1 MVIESADP
9 ETGTI
14 TILRR
19 AFILEVWREEFVR
32 VIDWRRSRAERPM
45 LAGRYQSDFVYE
57 TAEAA
62 VGACQISERQAR
74 HLYPDDLDG
83 GRQFFFVSRLR
94 YDRVV
99 VDHQSRYVETAVSEP
114 EDSSD
119 HED

>member
-1 MVIESADP
+1 MVIESEDP
-9 ETGTI
+9 EIGTI
-14 TILRR
+14 TILRW
-19 AFILEVWREEFVR
+19 AITLEVWREDFDR
-32 VIDWRRSRAERPM
+32 QIGFGGWRQ
-45 LAGRYQSDFVYE
+45 LVGNYTSDFVYE

-62 VGACQISERQAR
+62 VGAWQISERQAR

>member
-14 TILRR
+14 TILRW
-19 AFILEVWREEFVR
+19 AITLEIWREDFDPQIGFGE
-32 VIDWRRSRAERPM
+32 WRQKV
-45 LAGRYQSDFVYE
+45 GNYTSDFVYE

-62 VGACQISERQAR
+62 VEACQHAERHAR
-74 HLYPDDLDG
+74 PFYPDDLDG

-99 VDHQSRYVETAVSEP
+99 V
-114 EDSSD
+114 
-119 HED
+119 HEDELGP